1 MGREAEGRPA
11 IHGGA
16 RGGLERR
23 EQSAAGRR
31 HGRPSQHGKMTHEN
45 ETTDVREREGP
56 SWRLEWSQDTV
67 LASVNAV

>member
-23 EQSAAGRR
+23 EQSAAGQR

-45 ETTDVREREGP
+45 ETTEKARAGD
-56 SWRLEWSQDTV
+56 WSGAKI
-67 LASVNAV
+67 LF